1 MTREIRLFGVAEE
14 TLQQRLRDLLDC
26 PESGV
31 TLSYCGGHGVV
42 TLTGDPEAV
51 EGITDQV
58 VVRLGSYV
66 YSYEGESLAACVVRL
81 LNAHGLTVATAE
93 SCTGGLIAAALTD
106 VPGASRVFGT
116 GVVSYS
122 NECKEKLLAVSPDTL
137 EQTGAVSAA
146 TAGQMA
152 RGVRQSAGAH
162 IGVSVTG
169 EAGPQPAEDRPV
181 GTVFI
186 ALADKK
192 RTWVEELHLDGP
204 DRAAIRR
211 QAADQV
217 LWLLWRYLSA
227 YPAVMAGGERR
238 PAAGREIP
246 RTQGAKHPRLLARL
260 LPWRGD
266 SLWRVLI
273 KCVCWL
279 LVITLIG
286 GCLLLGYR
294 HLLDPDRNR
303 QLQDQLGD
311 LYWEAPTDLTG
322 GADTQEV
329 YPEGMMALFQGLYDM
344 NEDIGGWIYIPD
356 TNIDYPV
363 MQYTDAYYRNH
374 SFLKQLSIYG
384 QLYFGEYDE
393 QGKYTR
399 IYGQNTGDGQMLSD
413 LLNYRR
419 IAYLQEHPYVECSTL
434 YERSLWEIFAVFVI
448 DERDTDDFSL
458 TEGVKSYKD
467 FVAELQAR
475 SLFVADSPVTEQDNF
490 LLISTDAQTEYD
502 FAGARLVVAARQ
514 VTDRQTPP
522 AYRINNNVR
531 MPKALTAG
539 RRTTRTTRTTTRTTT
554 TAVTTTTV
562 TTTSVT
568 RESQTT
574 VTTSTI
580 DRVTQPSTVT
590 TVADNGTD
598 TTTGTAL
605 PVDGTTATDTTAD
618 STTQS
623 AEESTTAETTQQ
635 TEIQDDADIGN

>member
-1 MTREIRLFGVAEE
+1 MTREIRLFGAAEE
-14 TLQQRLRDLLDC
+14 TLHERLCDLLDQ

-31 TLSYCGGHGVV
+31 TLSYREGHGVV
-42 TLTGDPEAV
+42 TLTGNPEAV
-51 EGITDQV
+51 EGVTDEV
-58 VVRLGSYV
+58 MVRLGSYV
-66 YSYEGESLAACVVRL
+66 YSCEGETLATCVVRL
-81 LNAHGLTVATAE
+81 LTAHGLTVATAE

-122 NECKEKLLAVSPDTL
+122 NACKQKLLAVSPDTL
-137 EQTGAVSAA
+137 EQTGAVSAD

-152 RGVRQSAGAH
+152 RGVRRTGDAH
-162 IGVSVTG
+162 VGIAVTG

-227 YPAVMAGGERR
+227 YPAVMAGGESR

-384 QLYFGEYDE
+384 QLYFGQSDD
-393 QGKYTR
+393 QGKYLR
-399 IYGQNTGDGQMLSD
+399 VYGQNTGDGQMLSD

-419 IAYLQEHPYVECSTL
+419 IAYLQEHPYIECSTL
-434 YERSLWEIFAVFVI
+434 YEPSLWEIFSVFVI
-448 DERDTDDFSL
+448 DDRDADDFSL

-475 SLFVADSPVTEQDNF
+475 SLFVSDSPVTEQDNF
-490 LLISTDAQTEYD
+490 LLISTGAQAEYD

-514 VTDRQTPP
+514 VSDRQTPP

-531 MPKALTAG
+531 MPKALTGG
-539 RRTTRTTRTTTRTTT
+539 RRTTRTTRTTAHTTTT
-554 TAVTTTTV
+554 TAVTTTT
-562 TTTSVT
+562 TTTAVPQ
-568 RESQTT
+568 ESETT
-574 VTTSTI
+574 VTTSTT
-580 DRVTQPSTVT
+580 RVTQSSTT
-590 TVADNGTD
+590 TEADSGID

-605 PVDGTTATDTTAD
+605 PADGTTATDTSEDT
-618 STTQS
+618 TTQTTV
-623 AEESTTAETTQQ
+623 ESTTAETTQQ

>member
-1 MTREIRLFGVAEE
+1 M
-14 TLQQRLRDLLDC
+14 
-26 PESGV
+26 
-31 TLSYCGGHGVV
+31 
-42 TLTGDPEAV
+42 
-51 EGITDQV
+51 
-58 VVRLGSYV
+58 
-66 YSYEGESLAACVVRL
+66 
-81 LNAHGLTVATAE
+81 
-93 SCTGGLIAAALTD
+93 
-106 VPGASRVFGT
+106 
-116 GVVSYS
+116 
-122 NECKEKLLAVSPDTL
+122 
-137 EQTGAVSAA
+137 
-146 TAGQMA
+146 
-152 RGVRQSAGAH
+152 
-162 IGVSVTG
+162 
-169 EAGPQPAEDRPV
+169 
-181 GTVFI
+181 
-186 ALADKK
+186 
-192 RTWVEELHLDGP
+192 
-204 DRAAIRR
+204 
-211 QAADQV
+211 
-217 LWLLWRYLSA
+217 
-227 YPAVMAGGERR
+227 
-238 PAAGREIP
+238 
-246 RTQGAKHPRLLARL
+246 
-260 LPWRGD
+260 
-266 SLWRVLI
+266 
-273 KCVCWL
+273 
-279 LVITLIG
+279 
-286 GCLLLGYR
+286 
-294 HLLDPDRNR
+294 
-303 QLQDQLGD
+303 
-311 LYWEAPTDLTG
+311 
-322 GADTQEV
+322 
-329 YPEGMMALFQGLYDM
+329 
-344 NEDIGGWIYIPD
+344 
-356 TNIDYPV
+356 
-363 MQYTDAYYRNH
+363 
-374 SFLKQLSIYG
+374 
-384 QLYFGEYDE
+384 
-393 QGKYTR
+393 
-399 IYGQNTGDGQMLSD
+399 
-413 LLNYRR
+413 
-419 IAYLQEHPYVECSTL
+419 
-434 YERSLWEIFAVFVI
+434 FVI